1 MKDEF
6 NKSMW
11 YNESPN
17 PDKKAVIPEK
27 VSLQEE
33 NNNE

>member
-1 MKDEF
+1 MNDTIVKTATGF
-6 NKSMW
+6 
-11 YNESPN
+11 Y
-17 PDKKAVIPEK
+17 VVREK